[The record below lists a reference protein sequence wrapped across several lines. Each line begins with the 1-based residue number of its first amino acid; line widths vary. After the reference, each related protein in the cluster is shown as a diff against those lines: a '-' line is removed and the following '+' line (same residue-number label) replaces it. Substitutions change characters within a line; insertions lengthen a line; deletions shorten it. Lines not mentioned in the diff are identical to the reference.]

1 MTSLSNGLGNYWPK
15 NVNRSLV
22 VQHAASITMLA
33 VIGLISYGIFYAPI
47 LYNDDWSYMVGRW
60 YSGTM
65 KLFDLAELRPFQKAP
80 FAILYGIFGL
90 NIHAF
95 YSVFWFLNILAA
107 VQLYFLMREFI
118 PKSGPLAFGI
128 AAIFLVYP
136 ADFTHMWVSQLHNR
150 LAVVLTFMYAHLLI
164 TYAHNGRRFA
174 LWISLLSLIVSF
186 TLYESQF
193 GIVMLWCLLLI
204 LVNKN
209 RWRTRLSLLLPLVIG
224 ALFVLWRT
232 VGYSMLEIKDN
243 YQYSNRVQLTPIV
256 IITRFVIGF
265 RAMIWAW
272 LEPLMQAF
280 GLNGGQAM
288 IVILL
293 AITIAGLLTLIISRT
308 THKLPN
314 DYLTEKE
321 YLDQIRSFI
330 LMMVIGSLFIAAG
343 YVPIIT
349 VFEPT
354 TFFQT
359 GSRVNGF
366 ALPGAAVTTVGF
378 LALVI
383 LLLKRKWKQQEINFV
398 GMTMLIPLVFLGT
411 MVQAQIQYDDRVVW
425 EKQKQIWHQLFELAP
440 DLKGETGVYFVLSDT
455 RNQVPSLNV
464 TEQRL
469 PVNASWEV
477 GAALNILYGRHDL
490 KGDVFVRELL
500 HMADDFLLD
509 QLLLREGIKNLVTDE
524 ITPYE
529 NALFVTYDNNL
540 GQLAIIED
548 LEAEDLV
555 SFPVPGYR
563 PYERIIN
570 TPTSHQELRWLVGAA
585 TNSP

>member
-1 MTSLSNGLGNYWPK
+1 MASLFGGLGNYWPK
-15 NVNRSLV
+15 NVNRSLLR
-22 VQHAASITMLA
+22 QHTASITILTI
-33 VIGLISYGIFYAPI
+33 IGLISYGIFYAPI

-65 KLFDLAELRPFQKAP
+65 QLFDLAELRPFQKAP
-80 FAILYGIFGL
+80 FVILYGIFGL

-95 YSVFWFLNILAA
+95 YSVFWALNILAA

-118 PKSGPLAFGI
+118 PKNGPIAIGI

-150 LAVVLTFMYAHLLI
+150 LAVVLTFMYAHLLL
-164 TYAHNGRRFA
+164 TYAHNGRRFV

-186 TLYESQF
+186 ALYESQF
-193 GIVMLWCLLLI
+193 GIAMLWCLLLI
-204 LVNKN
+204 LINKN
-209 RWRTRLSLLLPLVIG
+209 RWRNRPGLVLPMVIG

-232 VGYSMLEIKDN
+232 VGYSMLEIRDS
-243 YQYSNRVQLTPIV
+243 YQYIDRVQLTPIV
-256 IITRFVIGF
+256 IITRFIIGF

-288 IVILL
+288 VIIFS
-293 AITIAGLLTLIISRT
+293 AITIAGSLALVLSRT
-308 THKLPN
+308 IHKLQN
-314 DYLTEKE
+314 DYLTEKD
-321 YLDQIRSFI
+321 YLNQIRSFI
-330 LMMVIGSLFIAAG
+330 LMVAIGPLFIAAG

-359 GSRVNGF
+359 GSRINGF
-366 ALPGAAVTTVGF
+366 ALPGATVTTVGF
-378 LALVI
+378 LALVV

-398 GMTMLIPLVFLGT
+398 GIAMLIPLVFLGT
-411 MVQAQIQYDDRVVW
+411 MVQAQIQYDDRVAW

-440 DLKGETGVYFVLSDT
+440 DLKGGTGVYFVLSET
-455 RNQVPSLNV
+455 RNQEPSLNV

-500 HMADDFLLD
+500 YMADDFLLNE
-509 QLLLREGIKNLVTDE
+509 LFLREGIRNYFTDE

-529 NALFVTYDNNL
+529 DALFVTYDNNL
-540 GQLAIIED
+540 GQLSIIED
-548 LEAEDLV
+548 LEAEGLV

-570 TPTSHQELRWLVGAA
+570 TPTRHVQLRWLVGSTA
-585 TNSP
+585 NPP